1 MEKHTHINIDIYVMT
16 YSTLTLEHHFLGT
29 GTSLAS
35 LKVVVEFPLHIDMI
49 CHAVKDNNAPA
60 YAVGYKRC

>member
-1 MEKHTHINIDIYVMT
+1 MT
-16 YSTLTLEHHFLGT
+16 YCTLTLEHRFLGT

-35 LKVVVEFPLHIDMI
+35 PKVVVEFPLHLDII
-49 CHAVKDNNAPA
+49 CHAVKDSNAPA